1 MVIFCLLYVLETRD
15 VLHAYQS
22 EFRIGR
28 STIDAVICLENEIK
42 ESSSENKNGPMSI
55 LWHRESLWHGMEG
68 SNVNTIK
75 SNGKLFNWIM
85 IS

>member
-22 EFRIGR
+22 GFRKGR

-42 ESSSENKNGPMSI
+42 ESSSEKKMVLGVFFDIEKVYDMVWKEVMLMQLNQMGIM
-55 LWHRESLWHGMEG
+55 G
-68 SNVNTIK
+68 SCLI
-75 SNGKLFNWIM
+75 GL
-85 IS
+85 